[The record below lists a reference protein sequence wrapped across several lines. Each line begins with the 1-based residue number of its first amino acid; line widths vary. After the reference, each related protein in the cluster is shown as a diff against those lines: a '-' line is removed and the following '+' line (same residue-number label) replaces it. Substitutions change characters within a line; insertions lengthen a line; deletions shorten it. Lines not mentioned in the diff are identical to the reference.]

1 MKMRLIY
8 FYAILAIA
16 FFSCSTP
23 EKKVEE
29 PLQYSEQTEK
39 TFNSIETE
47 EAQILERYRQ
57 MRMKNWDNYV
67 GKKRYESPAADYAR
81 KRQREAAPIVRS
93 RPVPQAPPPPPE
105 LTEEQLKAIEIE
117 INQRK
122 SIFCMK
128 AKTVNRFDS
137 EADCQAFVEN
147 NHYEC
152 IKQFG
157 ERSKSLVGC
166 LKGKLR

>member
-1 MKMRLIY
+1 MKMRSFYL
-8 FYAILAIA
+8 YAILSIA
-16 FFSCSTP
+16 FFSCSTAD
-23 EKKVEE
+23 KKVEA

-47 EAQILERYRQ
+47 EAQLLERYRQ
-57 MRMKNWDNYV
+57 MRMQNWDHYV
-67 GKKRYESPAADYAR
+67 GKKKYENPAADYAR
-81 KRQREAAPIVRS
+81 RRQKAAQAVVRS
-93 RPVPQAPPPPPE
+93 KPAPQTPPPPPE
-105 LTEEQLKAIEIE
+105 LSEEQLKAIEIE

-128 AKTVNRFDS
+128 AKTLNRFDS

-152 IKQFG
+152 IKQLG
-157 ERSKSLVGC
+157 EKSKSLVSC